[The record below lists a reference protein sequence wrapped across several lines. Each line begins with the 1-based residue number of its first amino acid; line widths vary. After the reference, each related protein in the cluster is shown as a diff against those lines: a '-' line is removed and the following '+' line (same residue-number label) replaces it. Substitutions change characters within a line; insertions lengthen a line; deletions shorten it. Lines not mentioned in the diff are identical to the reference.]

1 MIHFPL
7 NLSNQLGLT
16 SLNTL
21 SDNNNN
27 LIPLFTLSSIYNTYT
42 SGAEEMTETNN
53 IIQIKHNRVENPN
66 WPEANQLAI

>member
-7 NLSNQLGLT
+7 KLSNQLGLT

-27 LIPLFTLSSIYNTYT
+27 LIPLFTLGSIYNTYT
-42 SGAEEMTETNN
+42 SGAQQMTETNN
-53 IIQIKHNRVENPN
+53 ITQGKYNRVENPK